1 MNNFTFYSPTE
12 FVFGKGTEMQT
23 GELVRKYGA
32 SKVLIVYGGG
42 SVVRSGLLERVK
54 QTLAQTGIPCLELG
68 GVQPNPIDTKV
79 YEGIDLCRREGVDF
93 VLAVGG
99 GSVIDTA
106 KAIAAGVPY
115 EGDFWDFYIQKATVS
130 SALKVA
136 VVLTIPAAGSEG
148 SGNSVITKVSTLQK
162 MSLRAPELLRPR
174 FSIMNPELTFT
185 LPPYQTAAGIVDMMA
200 HIMERYFTNTADT
213 EIADRLCEGTLK
225 AIITEAPRVM
235 ADPKDYGARANIM
248 WSGMIAHN
256 GTCGVGNEEDW
267 ASHFME
273 HEISA
278 LYDVTHGAGL
288 AVIFPAWFTW
298 MASHHVEKV
307 AQYAA
312 RVWDVPVSE
321 DLKAMALE
329 GVARLKS
336 FFTSIGM
343 PVNFAQLGVE
353 HPDIELLVEHLH
365 ANKGEQV
372 GCYVRLGRKE
382 TREIYELAL

>member
-136 VVLTIPAAGSEG
+136 VVLTITAAGREG
-148 SGNSVITKVSTLQK
+148 SGNSVI
-162 MSLRAPELLRPR
+162 
-174 FSIMNPELTFT
+174 N
-185 LPPYQTAAGIVDMMA
+185 
-200 HIMERYFTNTADT
+200 
-213 EIADRLCEGTLK
+213 
-225 AIITEAPRVM
+225 
-235 ADPKDYGARANIM
+235 
-248 WSGMIAHN
+248 
-256 GTCGVGNEEDW
+256 
-267 ASHFME
+267 
-273 HEISA
+273 
-278 LYDVTHGAGL
+278 
-288 AVIFPAWFTW
+288 
-298 MASHHVEKV
+298 
-307 AQYAA
+307 
-312 RVWDVPVSE
+312 
-321 DLKAMALE
+321 
-329 GVARLKS
+329 
-336 FFTSIGM
+336 
-343 PVNFAQLGVE
+343 
-353 HPDIELLVEHLH
+353 
-365 ANKGEQV
+365 
-372 GCYVRLGRKE
+372 
-382 TREIYELAL
+382 